1 MNIKYWFEFKGLD
14 EILNRVEILTSASVV
29 PEEIQGGAEPFSLK
43 YLTARKLD
51 PVQGSQATLRL
62 ISRRIFEFTGLHT
75 DDMQEYVIRFYRAGR
90 LYWLGYLDSELYS
103 ENLTDYPPYPV
114 EFAGA
119 DFNIMKRLKY
129 RDAAGNRYTDIV
141 PLITHLKRCFDL
153 LGLPFDKLY
162 IGCTTVVNDV
172 PVVAGETAL
181 HVLYMMSSNFY
192 DEDKEPM
199 TCREVVES
207 ILQPF
212 GLMMVQKGGSVFIYD
227 YNTVKLGRPLKR
239 YNFGSFAYEAE
250 EAVNFNFGDI
260 SDLHTVSTD
269 SSFGFEEMI
278 NNVQIRSS
286 IYANNSFFN
295 KSINEESLAEDFATI
310 EKDGYKE
317 DTYES
322 DKNIE
327 KTGNENFIIYRKD
340 ESNQTLVGAKLPY
353 RHSPEI
359 IRPVFRIIT
368 DEFLIASKP
377 LYYLNVKVQAYINT
391 RINPFDSD
399 EKSKAEI
406 RSRAIRLYCNLYLV
420 DTAGKPVMYY
430 MNGGIGAWGMCG
442 KDGSFPQGQFCLL
455 FCNSGRDEHG
465 VPPMDTLDKWLTNS
479 DQILTYFGLQGFKW
493 DANAELNHGQGVNI
507 PLRAPAIEAGKPT
520 TSGVYGSPIFEITN
534 KCLIDDPALMNK
546 VDPFPEENVTNILL
560 NNFSLSVKNGSKK
573 DVPTDDYLFKSY
585 VNKKVA
591 TDYKDLTL
599 KCISANEEQAPIGR
613 ANILKKVDN
622 HYELQLSFTRESQT
636 DILERLLMC
645 TIHSNYTQK
654 NISIS
659 ATVKMSENPALT
671 YCTYKNVIQSDGM
684 YIEGAQLDFYNAT
697 TTISAVEFSADD
709 ARISDIPYD

>member
-1 MNIKYWFEFKGLD
+1 MNVKYWFEFKGLD
-14 EILNRVEILTSASVV
+14 EVLNRVEILTSASVV
-29 PEEIQGGAEPFSLK
+29 PEEIQGGADPFSLK

-75 DDMQEYVIRFYRAGR
+75 DDMQEYVIRFYRAGC

-103 ENLTDYPPYPV
+103 ENLSDYPPYPV

-162 IGCTTVVNDV
+162 IGCTTVANDV
-172 PVVAGETAL
+172 PAVAGETPL

-286 IYANNSFFN
+286 IYANNYNIKQSV
-295 KSINEESLAEDFATI
+295 
-310 EKDGYKE
+310 KE
-317 DTYES
+317 NDLS
-322 DKNIE
+322 DLILE
-327 KTGNENFIIYRKD
+327 KTFDKYSEKQYRICGEWNANKYIVYRNKIGGHKIQGAVMSYEIPPNLTFSKMSFINRNSY
-340 ESNQTLVGAKLPY
+340 
-353 RHSPEI
+353 I
-359 IRPVFRIIT
+359 IKT
-368 DEFLIASKP
+368 KKEF
-377 LYYLNVKVQAYINT
+377 YLNVKASVYLNT
-391 RINPFDSD
+391 RENPFNEDEIENDERTRVLVLGCDLLLLDLDGNPKKFYGYTADIDRSWIPIEKFEPAAFDLYFSD
-399 EKSKAEI
+399 MENET
-406 RSRAIRLYCNLYLV
+406 SRVAN
-420 DTAGKPVMYY
+420 
-430 MNGGIGAWGMCG
+430 
-442 KDGSFPQGQFCLL
+442 
-455 FCNSGRDEHG
+455 
-465 VPPMDTLDKWLTNS
+465 KWLTNS
-479 DQILTYFGLQGFKW
+479 PNPGYMLRDGQFQNGTNIESPGEDGYI
-493 DANAELNHGQGVNI
+493 ELRIRLAYISND
-507 PLRAPAIEAGKPT
+507 KPYLERYPVDKVK
-520 TSGVYGSPIFEITN
+520 SL
-534 KCLIDDPALMNK
+534 LID
-546 VDPFPEENVTNILL
+546 NVEISLL
-560 NNFSLSVKNGSKK
+560 STDLTSFS
-573 DVPTDDYLFKSY
+573 TDDYLFKSY

-613 ANILKKVDN
+613 ANILKKIDN
-622 HYELQLSFTRESQT
+622 HYELQLSFIRESQT